1 MRKWLFFWLVSTRA
15 SPQTQLYMICIPKCH
30 NKRDTI
36 LKPWKFYSKIGS
48 NLWGTVFESFL
59 DHFKVR
65 SHVYY
70 QKMTIFLACVSECLA
85 QNSVLY
91 DKYPK
96 VPEQKRYNVKTIQIW
111 FKIGSS
117 VYVRGKK
124 QKNVGNFAFLT
135 L

>member
-1 MRKWLFFWLVSTRA
+1 
-15 SPQTQLYMICIPKCH
+15 
-30 NKRDTI
+30 
-36 LKPWKFYSKIGS
+36 
-48 NLWGTVFESFL
+48 
-59 DHFKVR
+59 
-65 SHVYY
+65 
-70 QKMTIFLACVSECLA
+70 MTIFLACEYEG
-85 QNSVLY
+85 QPPNPIIY
-91 DKYPK
+91 DMYPK